1 MAHINTAGLAATLI
15 AVASVGLTPALAQ
28 DKMKKMD
35 HGSHG
40 AMKMEAPADVTE
52 AEAKGKV
59 NSVDADGGKVNVTH
73 DPVPALGWPSMT
85 MDLPVT
91 RRVDLSTVKPGTPV
105 TFKLKKGRDNQ
116 FRIIDITPAE

>member
-1 MAHINTAGLAATLI
+1 MKSFKYAGLATAL
-15 AVASVGLTPALAQ
+15 VALGAIGLTPALAQ

-40 AMKMEAPADVTE
+40 SMKMEAPANVTE
-52 AEAKGKV
+52 AEAKGKI
-59 NSVDADGGKVNVTH
+59 NSIDAEGGNVNVTH

-91 RRVDLSTVKPGTPV
+91 RRVDLSSVKPGVPV

-116 FRIIDITPAE
+116 FRIIDITPSK

>member
-1 MAHINTAGLAATLI
+1 MKSFTYTGFAATL
-15 AVASVGLTPALAQ
+15 VALGAIGLTPALAQ
-28 DKMKKMD
+28 DKMKTMD

-40 AMKMEAPADVTE
+40 SMKMETPADVTE
-52 AEAKGKV
+52 AEAKGKI
-59 NSVDADGGKVNVTH
+59 NSIDAEGGNVNVTH

-91 RRVDLSTVKPGTPV
+91 RRVDLSSVKPGVPV

-116 FRIIDITPAE
+116 FRIIDITPSQ